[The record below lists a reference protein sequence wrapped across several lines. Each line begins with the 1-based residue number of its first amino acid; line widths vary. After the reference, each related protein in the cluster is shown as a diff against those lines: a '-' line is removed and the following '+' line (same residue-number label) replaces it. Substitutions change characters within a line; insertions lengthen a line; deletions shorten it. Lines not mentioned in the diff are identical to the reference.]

1 MEKTVEIKVSLDA
14 AEMSAL
20 ISEANQLLEHPT
32 DRTREIVKLFFNGS
46 DTSSELAGINV
57 DRRPADTRD
66 LRLICEPSNLFRK
79 FVAAL
84 RAG

>member
-1 MEKTVEIKVSLDA
+1 MEKTVDIKVSFDA
-14 AEMSAL
+14 AELSAL

-46 DTSSELAGINV
+46 DTSRKLAGINI
-57 DRRPADTRD
+57 DHRAADTGD
-66 LRLICEPSNLFRK
+66 LRATLEPSDLFRK